1 MILSRVREIMS
12 GPASSALVLLMLAGC
27 LFLWIG
33 VPLGWLWIGSQVQGS
48 ASLGTAMLVT
58 MLGITATIF
67 VVVIVLAWLNRR
79 HAVLQERRNRHR
91 GGNALEMLLVAS
103 AGIRSW
109 DSGSGSSASPVPA
122 RCRSTSASEAFRD
135 RRRGGRRAPAP
146 STAGDD
152 PVESYAIVRSGR
164 LASSSVARSS
174 R

>member
-67 VVVIVLAWLNRR
+67 VVVIVLSWLNRR
-79 HAVLQERRNRHR
+79 HAVRQERRNRPS

-103 AGIRSW
+103 AGIAIVGFGVW
-109 DSGSGSSASPVPA
+109 FFGFAGASPVPLNIG
-122 RCRSTSASEAFRD
+122 F
-135 RRRGGRRAPAP
+135 
-146 STAGDD
+146 
-152 PVESYAIVRSGR
+152 
-164 LASSSVARSS
+164 
-174 R
+174 